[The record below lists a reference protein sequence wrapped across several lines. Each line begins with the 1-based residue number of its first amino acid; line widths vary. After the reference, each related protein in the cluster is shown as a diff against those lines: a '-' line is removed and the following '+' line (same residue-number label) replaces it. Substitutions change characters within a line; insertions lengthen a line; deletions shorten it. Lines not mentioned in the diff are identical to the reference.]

1 MVSSATGVGLMEHG
15 RKGIRDSRYRPLFS
29 KKLLPI
35 CFVWEKSVGSREG
48 FKTEEITCLY
58 PVGKEPTESGKLMFG
73 RVGLLSKDHA

>member
-1 MVSSATGVGLMEHG
+1 MEGKELGTADTDHSFP
-15 RKGIRDSRYRPLFS
+15 RNFCLFVLCG
-29 KKLLPI
+29 K
-35 CFVWEKSVGSREG
+35 KSVGSREG